1 MGDTT
6 DAVVVGSGING
17 LVAAALLAAAGW
29 SVRLVERAESIG
41 GFIDSGERTVPG
53 YVHDTYSSW
62 HPLFVTGGAYAE
74 LGDDLHRHGLEYRNS
89 DDLVTASVATD
100 GRATVAHRDPSL
112 TEFAD
117 AGDKAR
123 YLAALEAFGADADLI
138 GGILGS
144 EFRSGATVSA
154 ATGLLR
160 RNRLDGVE
168 TMVRDAV
175 SSGRGW
181 CRREFVGDEVDHLW
195 VPWLLHSGLAP
206 DSASGGLMI
215 PIFAATMHGAGLPI
229 VAGGA
234 GRFVD
239 AFRALLSERGVI
251 VETGADVERI
261 EVSGGRATGVV
272 FADGRRARA
281 TRAVIASVSPGAL
294 YSRLLEPSVAGDAA
308 TVARR
313 YRSGRAAMQIHV
325 ALDRA
330 PRWSDGRLDSTPL
343 IHLSDGSAT
352 TAVACAQAEAGLLPT
367 TPTVVVGQQF
377 LLDDSRVPAGAG
389 SLWIQLQEV
398 PFAPTGDAGGTIAVD
413 GRWTDDV
420 TRAYV
425 DRVLDRIEAQAPGLR
440 ASIVGI
446 DTITPPDLQAR
457 NVNAEN
463 GDPYG
468 GSAELDQNFLWRPT
482 VGRGSHKTAVP
493 GLWHIGA
500 STHPGPGLGG
510 GSGVIVARSLTTPPV
525 TTRVRDR
532 LRGMI
537 THR

>member
-17 LVAAALLAAAGW
+17 LVAAALLADAGW
-29 SVRLVERAESIG
+29 SVRLVERSESIG

-74 LGDDLHRHGLEYRNS
+74 LGDDLHRHGLEYRNT
-89 DDLVTASVATD
+89 DDLVTASVAAD
-100 GRATVAHRDPSL
+100 GRATVAHRDPSR

-117 AGDKAR
+117 PADQRR
-123 YLAALEAFGADADLI
+123 YLEALDAFGADVDLI

-154 ATGLLR
+154 VTGLLR
-160 RNRLDGVE
+160 RNRVDGVE
-168 TMVRDAV
+168 ALVRDAV

-181 CRREFVGDEVDHLW
+181 CRREFVGTEVDRLW

-234 GRFVD
+234 ARFVD
-239 AFRALLSERGVI
+239 AFRSLLVERGVVI
-251 VETGADVERI
+251 ETGADVEAI
-261 EVSGGRATGVV
+261 EVSGGRAVGVR
-272 FADGRRARA
+272 FADGRRFRA
-281 TRAVIASVSPGAL
+281 SRAVIASVSPGAL
-294 YSRLLEPSVAGDAA
+294 YGQLLPSEVAGGAA

-313 YRSGRAAMQIHV
+313 FRPGRAAMQIHV

-330 PRWSDGRLDSTPL
+330 PRWRDSRLDATPL
-343 IHLSDGSAT
+343 VHLSDGSAT
-352 TAVACAQAEAGLLPT
+352 TAVACAQAEAGLLPG

-377 LLDDSRVPAGAG
+377 VIDPSRVPDGAG

-398 PFAPTGDAGGTIAVD
+398 PFAPIGDAAGTIHAD
-413 GRWTDDV
+413 GRWTPDV

-425 DRVLDRIEAQAPGLR
+425 DRVLDRIEQQAPGLQ

-446 DTITPPDLQAR
+446 DTITPPDLQAH

-468 GSAELDQNFLWRPT
+468 GSAELDQNFLWRPA
-482 VGRGSHKTAVP
+482 VGRGSHRTAVP

-510 GSGVIVARSLTTPPV
+510 GSGVIVAQSLTTPPV

-532 LRGMI
+532 LRGML